1 MDGFCLHGEDL
12 GIMSSN
18 SNKPGE
24 VRVRFAPSPTGYLHV
39 GGARTALFDWLFA
52 RHHGGKFIL
61 RIEDT
66 DVERSSKEMVDG
78 ILEGM
83 RWLGLDWD
91 EGPFFQSER
100 IERYRAA
107 AMELVKNGHAYYCYC
122 TPESLKERRELAQKE
137 KRNYKY
143 EGTCRRLSPEQIA
156 ANEAKSLP
164 RAVRFEVP
172 ETGAIDF
179 VDHVFGRIE
188 LAHEQIEDFVLLN
201 SKNHPTYHLSV
212 VVDDM
217 EMRITHVVRGADH
230 LSNTPK
236 QILLYRALGAETPEF
251 VHLPLI
257 LGPDKSKLSKRHGT
271 TSVTAYRDMG
281 YLPEA
286 FRNFLA
292 LLGWSPGDNTE
303 IMSTDEL
310 IERFSLDK
318 INQSNA
324 VFDVQKLDWLNRQYI
339 GASSAERLAPLVR
352 QALEKEHLWRDEFSG
367 IQKDY
372 FYSILDLLK
381 SRMHSIND
389 FAEGGQAFFTDV
401 FEMDEA
407 ASKKNLKDP
416 ALKELMPALAARLK
430 ALESFT
436 LESTEQTLRALAEER
451 QVKAGLLINASRVL
465 LTGRAVGPPLFH
477 IMVQLGKER
486 TAERLERIAS
496 LVVQH

>member
-1 MDGFCLHGEDL
+1 
-12 GIMSSN
+12 MSSDLAR
-18 SNKPGE
+18 GEE

-66 DVERSSKEMVDG
+66 DVERSSQEMVEG

-100 IERYRAA
+100 TERYRKA
-107 AMELVKNGHAYYCYC
+107 AMELLASGHAYYCYC

-137 KRNYKY
+137 KHNYKY
-143 EGTCRRLSPEQIA
+143 EGACRCLSREQIES
-156 ANEAKSLP
+156 NEAKGLP
-164 RAVRFEVP
+164 RAVRFKVP
-172 ETGAIDF
+172 ESGRIDYQ
-179 VDHVFGRIE
+179 DHVFGRIE
-188 LAHEQIEDFVLLN
+188 VALDQIEDFVLLN

-230 LSNTPK
+230 VSNTPK
-236 QILLYRALGAETPEF
+236 QILLYRAFEAEVPEF
-251 VHLPLI
+251 AHLPLI
-257 LGPDKSKLSKRHGT
+257 LGPDKAKLSKRHGT

-318 INQSNA
+318 INPSNA
-324 VFDVQKLDWLNRQYI
+324 VFDLQKLDWLNRQYI

-352 QALEKEHLWRDEFSG
+352 KALEHKHLWREEFSNARRE
-367 IQKDY
+367 Y
-372 FYSILDLLK
+372 FLSTIDLLK

-401 FEMDEA
+401 FSVDEA
-407 ASKKNLKDP
+407 AAKKNLKDP
-416 ALKELMPALAARLK
+416 ALKELMPLLAERLRT
-430 ALESFT
+430 LEPFT
-436 LESTEQTLRALAEER
+436 LESCEQTLRTLADER

-477 IMVQLGKER
+477 IMVQLGKDR
-486 TAERLERIAS
+486 TAERLRTIAT
-496 LVVQH
+496 LTFQH

>member
-1 MDGFCLHGEDL
+1 
-12 GIMSSN
+12 MSSDLAK
-18 SNKPGE
+18 SDE

-66 DVERSSKEMVDG
+66 DVERSSSEMVDG

-100 IERYRAA
+100 TERYRAA
-107 AMELVKNGHAYYCYC
+107 AQDLLASGHAYYCYC
-122 TPESLKERRELAQKE
+122 TPESLKERRDLAMKE

-143 EGTCRRLSPEQIA
+143 EGTCRQLSSEQIKANEDRRLS
-156 ANEAKSLP
+156 
-164 RAVRFEVP
+164 RAVRFKVP
-172 ETGAIDF
+172 ESGILEF
-179 VDHVFGRIE
+179 PDHVFGKIE
-188 LAHEQIEDFVLLN
+188 VAHEQIEDFVLLN

-217 EMRITHVVRGADH
+217 EMRITHVIRGADH
-230 LSNTPK
+230 VSNTPK
-236 QILLYRALGAETPEF
+236 QILLYRAFGAEVPEF
-251 VHLPLI
+251 AHLPLI
-257 LGPDKSKLSKRHGT
+257 LGPDKAKLSKRHGT

-324 VFDVQKLDWLNRQYI
+324 VFDIQKLDWLNRQYI
-339 GASSAERLAPLVR
+339 GASTAERLAPLVR
-352 QALEKEHLWRDEFSG
+352 KALELKKLWREEFAG
-367 IQKDY
+367 GQKEY
-372 FYSILDLLK
+372 FLSTIDLLK
-381 SRMHSIND
+381 SRMLSIND
-389 FAEGGQAFFTDV
+389 FAESGQAFFTDLYGI
-401 FEMDEA
+401 EEA
-407 ASKKNLKDP
+407 AAKKNLKEP
-416 ALKELMPALAARLK
+416 MLRELMPMLASRVRSLGV
-430 ALESFT
+430 FT
-436 LESTEQTLRALAEER
+436 LESSEQALRRLAEEN
-451 QVKAGLLINASRVL
+451 QVKAGLLINAARVL

-477 IMVQLGKER
+477 IMVQLGKES
-486 TAERLERIAS
+486 TANRLERISAITF
-496 LVVQH
+496 HH

>member
-1 MDGFCLHGEDL
+1 
-12 GIMSSN
+12 MSSHAAK
-18 SNKPGE
+18 SGE

-52 RHHGGKFIL
+52 RHYGGKFIL

-66 DVERSSKEMVDG
+66 DVERSSPEMVEE

-100 IERYRAA
+100 TEHYRKAA
-107 AMELVKNGHAYYCYC
+107 RELLESGHAYYCYC
-122 TPESLKERRELAQKE
+122 TPESLKERRDLAMKE

-143 EGTCRRLSPEQIA
+143 EGTCRRLTSAQIEV
-156 ANEAKSLP
+156 NEGRGLP
-164 RAVRFEVP
+164 RAVRFKVP
-172 ETGAIDF
+172 ESGTVEIS
-179 VDHVFGRIE
+179 DHVFGKIE
-188 LAHEQIEDFVLLN
+188 VAHEQIEDFVLLN

-230 LSNTPK
+230 VSNTPK
-236 QILLYRALGAETPEF
+236 QILLYRAFGAEIPEF
-251 VHLPLI
+251 AHLPLI
-257 LGPDKSKLSKRHGT
+257 LGPDKAKLSKRHGT

-324 VFDVQKLDWLNRQYI
+324 VFDIQKLDWLNRQYI
-339 GASSAERLAPLVR
+339 GASTAERLAPMV
-352 QALEKEHLWRDEFSG
+352 QKALESKHLWRDEFNEAERE
-367 IQKDY
+367 Y
-372 FYSILDLLK
+372 FFATIDMLK

-389 FAEGGQAFFTDV
+389 FAESGQAFFTDV
-401 FEMDEA
+401 YEIDEA
-407 ASKKNLKDP
+407 AAKKNLKDP
-416 ALKELMPALAARLK
+416 ALKELMPLLASRLK
-430 ALESFT
+430 AHDVFSLES
-436 LESTEQTLRALAEER
+436 SEQALRALAEEK
-451 QVKAGLLINASRVL
+451 QVKAGLLINAARVL

-477 IMVQLGKER
+477 IMVQLGRER
-486 TAERLERIAS
+486 TATRLERIS
-496 LVVQH
+496 TLTFHQ

>member
-1 MDGFCLHGEDL
+1 MNDHLSKEQ
-12 GIMSSN
+12 
-18 SNKPGE
+18 E

-66 DVERSSKEMVDG
+66 DVERSSQEMVEG

-91 EGPFFQSER
+91 EGPFFQSTR
-100 IERYRAA
+100 LDRYRKACE
-107 AMELVKNGHAYYCYC
+107 ELLKSGHAYYCYC
-122 TPESLKERRELAQKE
+122 SPEQLKERRELAQKE

-143 EGTCRRLSPEQIA
+143 EGTCRSLSPEQVA
-156 ANEAKSLP
+156 ANEAKGLP
-164 RAVRFEVP
+164 RAVRFKVP
-172 ETGAIDF
+172 LGGSLEFQDI
-179 VDHVFGRIE
+179 VFGRIE
-188 LAHEQIEDFVLLN
+188 VAHEQIEDFVLLN
-201 SKNHPTYHLSV
+201 SRNHPTYHLSV
-212 VVDDM
+212 VVDDV

-230 LSNTPK
+230 VSNTPK
-236 QILLYRALGAETPEF
+236 QILLYQAFGAEVPEF
-251 VHLPLI
+251 AHLPLI

-286 FRNFLA
+286 LRNFLA

-303 IMSTDEL
+303 IMSTDDL
-310 IERFSLDK
+310 IEKFSLEK

-339 GASSAERLAPLVR
+339 GASTAERLAPLVR
-352 QALEKEHLWRDEFSG
+352 KALEAKSLWREEFNG
-367 IQKDY
+367 ARKEY
-372 FYSILDLLK
+372 FLSTIDLLK

-389 FAEGGQAFFTDV
+389 FAEGGQAFFTDMFV
-401 FEMDEA
+401 MDEA
-407 ASKKNLKDP
+407 AAKKNLKDP
-416 ALKELMPALAARLK
+416 ALKELMPLLAARMRKLDP
-430 ALESFT
+430 FT
-436 LESTEQTLRALAEER
+436 LESSEQALRALADEN

-477 IMVQLGKER
+477 IMAQLGKER
-486 TAERLERIAS
+486 TAERLERIA
-496 LVVQH
+496 QIAAG

>member
-1 MDGFCLHGEDL
+1 
-12 GIMSSN
+12 MSSH
-18 SNKPGE
+18 SAKGVE

-52 RHHGGKFIL
+52 RHQGGKFIL

-66 DVERSSKEMVDG
+66 DVERSSPEMVEG

-100 IERYRAA
+100 TERYRKAA
-107 AMELVKNGHAYYCYC
+107 QELLESGHAYYCYC
-122 TPESLKERRELAQKE
+122 TPESLKERRDLAMKE

-143 EGTCRRLSPEQIA
+143 EGICRRLSLAQIE
-156 ANEAKSLP
+156 ANEAAGVP
-164 RAVRFEVP
+164 RALRFKVP
-172 ETGAIDF
+172 ESGSIEF
-179 VDHVFGRIE
+179 PDHVFGRIE
-188 LAHEQIEDFVLLN
+188 VAHEQIEDFVLLN

-230 LSNTPK
+230 VSNTPK
-236 QILLYRALGAETPEF
+236 QILLYRAFGAEVPEF
-251 VHLPLI
+251 AHLPLI
-257 LGPDKSKLSKRHGT
+257 LGPDKAKLSKRHGT

-303 IMSTDEL
+303 VMSTDEL

-324 VFDVQKLDWLNRQYI
+324 VFDIQKLDWLNRQYI
-339 GASSAERLAPLVR
+339 GASSAERLAPLA
-352 QALEKEHLWRDEFSG
+352 QKALEAKHLWREEFSG
-367 IQKDY
+367 VQKQY
-372 FYSILDLLK
+372 FLSTLDMLK

-389 FAEGGQAFFTDV
+389 FAESGQAFFTDV
-401 FEMDEA
+401 YEIDEA
-407 ASKKNLKDP
+407 AAKKNLKDP
-416 ALKELMPALAARLK
+416 DLKELMPLLASRLK
-430 ALESFT
+430 TLDPFT
-436 LESTEQTLRALAEER
+436 LETSEQALRALAEEK
-451 QVKAGLLINASRVL
+451 QVKAGLLINAARVL

-477 IMVQLGKER
+477 IMVQLGRER
-486 TAERLERIAS
+486 TTTRLERIS
-496 LVVQH
+496 TLTFHH

>member
-1 MDGFCLHGEDL
+1 
-12 GIMSSN
+12 MSQTLD
-18 SNKPGE
+18 KHPE
-24 VRVRFAPSPTGYLHV
+24 VRLRFAPSPTGYLHV
-39 GGARTALFDWLFA
+39 GGARTALFDWLYA

-66 DVERSSKEMVDG
+66 DVERSSQEMVEG

-100 IERYRAA
+100 LDRYRAA
-107 AMELVKNGHAYYCYC
+107 AAELVKSGHAYYCYC
-122 TPESLKERRELAQKE
+122 TPEQLKERRELAQKE

-143 EGTCRRLSPEQIA
+143 EGTCRRLSPEQVA
-156 ANEAKSLP
+156 QNESKKLP
-164 RAVRFEVP
+164 RAVRFKSP
-172 ETGAIDF
+172 EAGSIHYHDL
-179 VDHVFGRIE
+179 VFGTIE
-188 LAHEQIEDFVLLN
+188 VAHEQIEDFVLLN

-212 VVDDM
+212 VVDDL

-230 LSNTPK
+230 VSNTPK
-236 QILLYRALGAETPEF
+236 QILLYRAFDADIPQF
-251 VHLPLI
+251 AHLPLI
-257 LGPDKSKLSKRHGT
+257 LGPDKAKLSKRHGT
-271 TSVTAYRDMG
+271 TSVTAYRDLG

-310 IERFSLDK
+310 IERFSLEK

-339 GASSAERLAPLVR
+339 GASTAERLAPLARKV
-352 QALEKEHLWRDEFSG
+352 LEAKNLWRAEFDG
-367 IQKDY
+367 DRKEY
-372 FYSILDLLK
+372 FCATIDLLK

-389 FAEGGQAFFTDV
+389 FAEGGQAFFTDLFV
-401 FEMDEA
+401 TDEA
-407 ASKKNLKDP
+407 AAKKNLKDP
-416 ALKELMPALAARLK
+416 ALKELMPLLATRLQQ
-430 ALESFT
+430 LEPFT
-436 LESTEQTLRALAEER
+436 LESSEQALRTLADEK
-451 QVKAGLLINASRVL
+451 QVKAGLLINAARVL

-477 IMVQLGKER
+477 IMVHLGRER
-486 TAERLERIAS
+486 TAERLNRIFQFAAAN
-496 LVVQH
+496 

>member
-1 MDGFCLHGEDL
+1 
-12 GIMSSN
+12 MSLKSVPQ
-18 SNKPGE
+18 SE

-39 GGARTALFDWLFA
+39 GGARTALFDWLYA

-66 DVERSSKEMVDG
+66 DVERSTEEMVEG

-100 IERYRAA
+100 TERYRAA
-107 AMELVKNGHAYYCYC
+107 ALELVQTGHAYFCYC
-122 TPESLKERRELAQKE
+122 KPENLKELREQAQKE

-143 EGTCRRLSPEQIA
+143 EGTCRRLSAEQVA
-156 ANEAKSLP
+156 ANEAKGMP
-164 RAVRFEVP
+164 RAVRFKVP
-172 ETGAIDF
+172 DSGTIAYY
-179 VDHVFGRIE
+179 DHVYGRIE

-217 EMRITHVVRGADH
+217 DMRITHVIRGADH
-230 LSNTPK
+230 VSNTPK
-236 QILLYRALGAETPEF
+236 QILLYRAFGNEPPEF
-251 VHLPLI
+251 AHLPLI

-271 TSVTAYRDMG
+271 TSVTAYRDLG

-286 FRNFLA
+286 LRNFLA

-310 IERFSLDK
+310 IERFTLDK
-318 INQSNA
+318 INPSNA
-324 VFDVQKLDWLNRQYI
+324 VFDIQKLDWLNRQYI
-339 GASSAERLAPLVR
+339 GASPAERLAPLVR
-352 QALEKEHLWRDEFSG
+352 AALEKKNLWHEEFAG
-367 IQKDY
+367 ERKEF
-372 FYSILDLLK
+372 FYATLELLK
-381 SRMHSIND
+381 SRMNSVND
-389 FAEGGQAFFTDV
+389 FAESGQAFFTDH
-401 FEMDEA
+401 FACDEA
-407 ASKKNLKDP
+407 AAKKNLKDP
-416 ALKELMPALAARLK
+416 ALRELMPLLAGRLK
-430 ALESFT
+430 ALESFS
-436 LESTEQTLRALAEER
+436 LESTEQTLRALADEK

-486 TAERLERIAS
+486 TVERLERIS
-496 LVVQH
+496 GLSVP